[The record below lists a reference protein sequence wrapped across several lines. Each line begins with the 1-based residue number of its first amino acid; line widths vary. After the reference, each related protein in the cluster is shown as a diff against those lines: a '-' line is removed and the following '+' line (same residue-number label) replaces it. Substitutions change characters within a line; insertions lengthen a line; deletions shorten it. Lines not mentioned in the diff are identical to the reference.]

1 MKTTTR
7 DTIVEYIRAKQH
19 VRPADVVRFLGLS
32 PVAVHRQL
40 KRLVTDGVLTKP
52 GSPPLVFYTLAP
64 KTGEKEAPPTLPAH
78 FTRTINDHFLFITPD
93 GKLLY
98 GMAGF
103 THWARLYQPQRDF
116 LTLAGD
122 YAKLLEAK
130 GSAAPQG
137 WIDATEKIKATFH
150 PAFVDRLLFADT
162 YSYPVF
168 GRTKLAKLV
177 MHAKQSESTMLMRAV
192 TRAVKPMVENII
204 ATFRIDAVAFIPP
217 TVPRRIQFMDEFASG
232 LDIHLPHLD
241 LAKVIPGDIPIPQ
254 KSLPKLEERIVN
266 ARSSIFPKEV
276 EAQRYARVLLIDD
289 VVGSGASFQE
299 TSRKLKAL
307 LGEQTIIAF
316 AVVGNIKGYEVIRQL

>member
-1 MKTTTR
+1 MRTTTR

-19 VRPADVVRFLGLS
+19 VRPADVVRFLELS

-40 KRLVTDGVLTKP
+40 KRLVTDGVLTKT
-52 GSPPLVFYTLAP
+52 GRPPLVFYTLAP
-64 KTGEKEAPPTLPAH
+64 KTGKKETPQALPAH
-78 FTRTINDHFLFITPD
+78 LARTVNDHFLFITPD
-93 GKLLY
+93 GKMLY
-98 GMAGF
+98 GIEGF

-116 LTLAGD
+116 LTLASD
-122 YAKLLEAK
+122 YTTLLEAK
-130 GSAAPQG
+130 ELAAPQG
-137 WIDATEKIKATFH
+137 WIDATEKMKATFR
-150 PAFVDRLLFADT
+150 PAFVDRLLFADI

-168 GRTKLAKLV
+168 GRTKFAKLV
-177 MHAKQSESTMLMRAV
+177 MHAKQSESTMLTKVVA
-192 TRAVKPMVENII
+192 RAVKPMVETVI

-217 TVPRRIQFMDEFASG
+217 TVPRRIQFMDEFANE

-276 EAQRYARVLLIDD
+276 GAQPYARVLLIDD
-289 VVGSGASFQE
+289 VAGSGASFQE

-307 LGEQTIIAF
+307 FSEQVIIAF